1 MVVPEQPT
9 FFKLITIYMKKIA
22 GYLLWAVLFVFLII
36 ARVQV
41 NDLREQVG
49 LLNSELFQ
57 TQVQMSRYVHGVEYL
72 QLNNPKAAD
81 SLLNYIVNETE

>member
-1 MVVPEQPT
+1 MNIFNHDKLNRQINMIRIIRTALWVV
-9 FFKLITIYMKKIA
+9 
-22 GYLLWAVLFVFLII
+22 LLVFLVI
-36 ARVQV
+36 ARIQV
-41 NDLREQVG
+41 NDLREQINI
-49 LLNSELFQ
+49 LNSELFQ

>member
-1 MVVPEQPT
+1 MKIIRTALWVV
-9 FFKLITIYMKKIA
+9 
-22 GYLLWAVLFVFLII
+22 LLVFLVI
-36 ARVQV
+36 ARIQV
-41 NDLREQVG
+41 NNLREQVAD
-49 LLNSELFQ
+49 LSSELFQ

>member
-1 MVVPEQPT
+1 
-9 FFKLITIYMKKIA
+9 MKKIA

-36 ARVQV
+36 ARIQV
-41 NDLREQVG
+41 NDLREQ
-49 LLNSELFQ
+49 NEEISNELFQ
-57 TQVQMSRYVHGVEYL
+57 TQIQMSKYVHGVEYL

>member
-1 MVVPEQPT
+1 
-9 FFKLITIYMKKIA
+9 MKKIA

-36 ARVQV
+36 ARIQV
-41 NDLREQVG
+41 SDLREQ
-49 LLNSELFQ
+49 NEEISNELFQ